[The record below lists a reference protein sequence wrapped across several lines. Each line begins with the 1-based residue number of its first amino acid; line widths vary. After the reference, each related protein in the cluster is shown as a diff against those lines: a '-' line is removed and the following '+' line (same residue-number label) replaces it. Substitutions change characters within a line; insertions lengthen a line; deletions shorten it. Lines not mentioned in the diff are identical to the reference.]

1 LAELNHFTVPFSFI
15 CLYSFSTEMHR
26 PAIRPRKQERGPA
39 EWTRAAPSSKPIIE
53 AENEIQMPYHYTT
66 GASLANIVT
75 VFEFYRFRFHFRAR
89 DPLHFPAGMS
99 ANIVRGAFG
108 TVLREA
114 VPSAV
119 YRRLFE
125 PGTALDGGR
134 GGPSGL
140 RDWPRPFVLR
150 VAHLDGLTIQP
161 DAGFFLDAHVF
172 DLRQPALPHFRA
184 AFARLAENGL
194 GPGRGRA
201 ELERVEQLDMA
212 GKAEVVT
219 DVPGTPSVAALEG
232 GTQPVPRVTVRFL
245 SPTELKGGA
254 TERPE
259 FAILFGRL
267 RDRISTLRGLYGAG
281 PLEIDF
287 RGMGERAAL
296 IRLVRCQLEWEQVN
310 RKSGRT
316 GQVHPI
322 GGFTGE
328 AEYHADP
335 DEADLAEFLPWLRAA
350 RWVGVGRQ
358 TVWGK
363 GDVRVV

>member
-1 LAELNHFTVPFSFI
+1 
-15 CLYSFSTEMHR
+15 
-26 PAIRPRKQERGPA
+26 
-39 EWTRAAPSSKPIIE
+39 
-53 AENEIQMPYHYTT
+53 
-66 GASLANIVT
+66 VT
-75 VFEFYRFRFHFRAR
+75 AFEFYRFRFHFRAL
-89 DPLHFPAGMS
+89 DPVHFPAGKS

-114 VPSAV
+114 VPPAV

-125 PGTALDGGR
+125 PGTALCGERD

-140 RDWPRPFVLR
+140 ADWPRPFVLR
-150 VAHLDGLTIQP
+150 VAHLDGLTTP
-161 DAGFFLDAHVF
+161 PGAGFFLDAHVF
-172 DLRQPALPHFRA
+172 DLLQPALPHFRA
-184 AFARLAENGL
+184 AFARLAEKGL

-201 ELERVEQLDMA
+201 ELERVEQLDLAGMA
-212 GKAEVVT
+212 DVVT
-219 DVPGTPSVAALEG
+219 DVPGAPSVAVLESD
-232 GTQPVPRVTVRFL
+232 TEPVQRVTVRFL
-245 SPTELKGGA
+245 TPTELKSAGGVA
-254 TERPE
+254 ERPE

-281 PLEIDF
+281 PLGIDF

-296 IRLVRCQLEWEQVN
+296 VRLVRCQLEWEQAK

-316 GQVHPI
+316 GQVHSI

-328 AEYHADP
+328 AEYHYQGDP
-335 DEADLAEFLPWLRAA
+335 KHGGLAEFLPWLRAA